1 MAVVYRHLR
10 EDNLEPFYIGI
21 GAEEARAYS
30 FGKSVRSVFWTRY
43 YKKHGCIVEIVVR
56 GLSWEDACVMEK
68 LLITLYGRIDNGTGT
83 LVNMTDGGDGALGYK
98 HSDETKDRI
107 RKSKIGNKSNLG
119 RKATPEEI
127 ERRILAGYK
136 HSEESKSKIS
146 VANTGRV
153 FSEDHC
159 KNLSTSRLGNNYC
172 LGRILSEETKEKM
185 RIAKVGKK
193 LSPEHRAKLSEA
205 RRKNE
210 QLKRCANQAEIIF

>member
-43 YKKHGCIVEIVVR
+43 YKKHGCIVEIVAR

-83 LVNMTDGGDGALGYK
+83 LVNMTDGGDGAIGYR
-98 HSDETKDRI
+98 HSKETKERI
-107 RKSKIGNKSNLG
+107 SKSKIGNKSKLG
-119 RKATPEEI
+119 YKATPEEI
-127 ERRILAGYK
+127 AKRIERNYK
-136 HSEESKSKIS
+136 HSEESKRKIS
-146 VANTGRV
+146 DTHIGVT
-153 FSEDHC
+153 FSEDHR
-159 KNLSTSRLGNNYC
+159 KNIGISKMGNKYCVGRVLSDES
-172 LGRILSEETKEKM
+172 KEKM
-185 RIAKVGKK
+185 RAAKIGKK

-205 RRKNE
+205 RKRNE
-210 QLKRCANQAEIIF
+210 QLKKCVNQSEIIF